1 MAPAAPRRPR
11 ARLDTRPDARPPDV
25 PPSATSPAA
34 EPALAPLTDA
44 PGEHLVAYLSHLRVN
59 RRLAERTLATYT
71 QALLRL
77 QRAAQAQ
84 AIDLLAVRP
93 HHVRGW
99 SARLHG
105 QGLGPR
111 SIAIHLAAW
120 RGLYRWLGRQGH
132 VELNP
137 VDGLRAPKA
146 ARPLPKAL
154 PVDQAVALAAF
165 QSPQTD
171 ADDAHPHRH
180 ALALRDQ
187 AVTELLYS
195 CGLRL
200 AEVVGLDVIYGSA
213 ALGWLDLDAA
223 DAHVLGKGNKR
234 RVVPIGGP
242 ALAALRAWLT
252 VRDTLAAPHEPALF
266 VSQQGGRLSDGQLRR
281 RLARQAREAGLTS
294 HVHPHM
300 LRHSFASHL
309 LQSSGDLRA
318 VQDLLG
324 HARISTTQIYTR
336 LDFQHLAKVY
346 DQTHP
351 RAGRKPA
358 SPPSPPAA
366 VDPRAGA
373 EPDADADAVSRPDP
387 RD

>member
-1 MAPAAPRRPR
+1 MPAAAPA
-11 ARLDTRPDARPPDV
+11 D
-25 PPSATSPAA
+25 
-34 EPALAPLTDA
+34 ALAPLTDE
-44 PGEHLVAYLSHLRVN
+44 PGEHLLAYLSHLRVN
-59 RRLAERTLATYT
+59 RRLAERTLTTYT

-84 AIDLLAVRP
+84 PVDLLAVRP

-137 VDGLRAPKA
+137 VDGLRAPRA

-165 QSPQTD
+165 EPPPVDGD
-171 ADDAHPHRH
+171 AVSPHRH

-187 AVTELLYS
+187 AITELLYS

-200 AEVVGLDVIYGSA
+200 SEVVGLDARYGSA

-223 DAHVLGKGNKR
+223 DAHVLGKGDKR
-234 RVVPIGGP
+234 RIVPIGGP
-242 ALAALRAWLT
+242 ALTALRTWLT
-252 VRDTLAAPHEPALF
+252 VRDSLAAPDEPALF
-266 VSQQGGRLSDGQLRR
+266 VSQQGRRLSDGQLRR
-281 RLARQAREAGLTS
+281 RLARRATEAGLTS

-351 RAGRKPA
+351 RAGRKPV
-358 SPPSPPAA
+358 PVRPA
-366 VDPRAGA
+366 DAGPDA
-373 EPDADADAVSRPDP
+373 EPEAE
-387 RD
+387 